1 MKNKKTLIMSIII
14 AILLIIIGVMTVLF
28 LKKDNNSNSDTTN
41 STTAQETKNE
51 YENNTDSTNNTND
64 NNNEENNK
72 SDSIY
77 LVNVEQSDSWES
89 GNKKS
94 ATISITINN
103 KSKVA
108 IDSWKMDII
117 YNTEVGIDSIW
128 CVEYTTSGNTLSVT
142 PLDYNKKIG
151 ANESI
156 NFGYNVLTDDVTITD
171 YILYIGDDKYSR
183 ADLEALKEKKDEQTT
198 EEQSEQ
204 TTLDETKETSEEGGK
219 ASEAESGTPV
229 ANHGKLSVDKTQLV
243 DKDGKAYQLKGCS
256 THGITWF
263 PDYVNKDAFKTLRDD
278 WGANLIRIAMYTDTG
293 DSYGYCS
300 GGNKDEILGLL
311 DNGVNMATELGMY
324 VIVDWHIL
332 NDNNPNNH
340 IDDAKDFFDKVSD
353 KYKDYDNVIYEI
365 CNEPNGGTSWSD
377 VKEYANAVIPVIRNN
392 DKEAIII
399 VGTPTWSQDVD
410 IASEDPIT
418 GFDNIMY
425 AVHFYAATH
434 KQNIRDKVSKAL
446 ENGIPVFVSEF
457 SLCDA
462 SGNGGIDYDESD
474 KWFELIKENNL
485 SYASWSLCNKNET
498 SALISSSSSS
508 LSNWSEDE
516 LSETGKYIK
525 EKISGK

>member
-103 KSKVA
+103 KSKAA

-171 YILYIGDDKYSR
+171 YILYIGDDKYSK

-229 ANHGKLSVDKTQLV
+229 ANHGKLSVDKTQLR
-243 DKDGKAYQLKGCS
+243 A
-256 THGITWF
+256 
-263 PDYVNKDAFKTLRDD
+263 
-278 WGANLIRIAMYTDTG
+278 
-293 DSYGYCS
+293 
-300 GGNKDEILGLL
+300 
-311 DNGVNMATELGMY
+311 
-324 VIVDWHIL
+324 
-332 NDNNPNNH
+332 
-340 IDDAKDFFDKVSD
+340 
-353 KYKDYDNVIYEI
+353 
-365 CNEPNGGTSWSD
+365 
-377 VKEYANAVIPVIRNN
+377 AVLMV
-392 DKEAIII
+392 
-399 VGTPTWSQDVD
+399 
-410 IASEDPIT
+410 
-418 GFDNIMY
+418 
-425 AVHFYAATH
+425 
-434 KQNIRDKVSKAL
+434 
-446 ENGIPVFVSEF
+446 
-457 SLCDA
+457 
-462 SGNGGIDYDESD
+462 
-474 KWFELIKENNL
+474 
-485 SYASWSLCNKNET
+485 
-498 SALISSSSSS
+498 
-508 LSNWSEDE
+508 
-516 LSETGKYIK
+516 
-525 EKISGK
+525 